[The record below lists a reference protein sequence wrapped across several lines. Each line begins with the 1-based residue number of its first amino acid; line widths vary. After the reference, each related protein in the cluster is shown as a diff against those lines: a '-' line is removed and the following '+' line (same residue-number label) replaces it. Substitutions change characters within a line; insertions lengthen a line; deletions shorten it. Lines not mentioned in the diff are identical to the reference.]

1 MKTRIHHAAIRVNDL
16 EWYLDFFQRVFGMT
30 IEKTR
35 GEKPCR
41 QIWLFE
47 GIQLIET
54 ERKEDQAKSG
64 LCDHIS
70 LGVEGDP
77 QDAAKEAVVNGCSP
91 VNGKGAHWFAL
102 PNGILMELKPYR

>member
-54 ERKEDQAKSG
+54 EETRNLTENA

-77 QDAAKEAVVNGCSP
+77 TDAAKEAIANG
-91 VNGKGAHWFAL
+91 
-102 PNGILMELKPYR
+102 